1 MRLTGKTA
9 VVTAAGAGIGKATA
23 VAFAEHGAQ
32 VIATDISDNSFEEL
46 QSRGIHTLQLDV
58 LDEKSLIRFAE
69 RYKEVDILF
78 NCAGYVH
85 HGSILDCDEESYDF
99 SMNLNVKG
107 NYKVTKAFLPNMI
120 KRENSSIIFVASAVS
135 SLIAAPNRF
144 IYGASKAAVIGM
156 MKSIAADFITKGVRA
171 NAICP
176 GTVESPSWHQR
187 VRSLAANEKEIESV
201 RKAFVDR
208 QPMGRIGQPNEIA
221 DLAIYLASN
230 ESSFETIQVFVFVCK
245 NPYCLQRPINT

>member
-1 MRLTGKTA
+1 MRLKGKTA

-23 VAFAEHGAQ
+23 VAFAEQGAH
-32 VIATDISDNSFEEL
+32 VIATDISNESFAEL
-46 QSRGIHTLQLDV
+46 EHLGIETYQLDV
-58 LDEKSLIRFAE
+58 LDAHSVKGFAE
-69 RYKEVDILF
+69 KCTEVDILF

-85 HGSILDCDEESYDF
+85 HGSIIECDEAAFDF
-99 SMNLNVKG
+99 SMSLNVKG
-107 NYKVTKAFLPNMI
+107 NYQVSKAFLPNML
-120 KRENSSIIFVASAVS
+120 KRENASIIFVASAVS

-144 IYGASKAAVIGM
+144 IYGVSKAAVIGM

-187 VRSLAANEKEIESV
+187 VRSQAANEKEIESV

-221 DLAIYLASN
+221 ELAVYLASD
-230 ESSFETIQVFVFVCK
+230 ESSFVTGQAIS
-245 NPYCLQRPINT
+245 IDGGWTNT

>member
-1 MRLTGKTA
+1 MRLKGKTA

-23 VAFAEHGAQ
+23 VAFAEQGAH
-32 VIATDISDNSFEEL
+32 VIATDISNESFAEL
-46 QSRGIHTLQLDV
+46 EHLGIETYQLDV
-58 LDEKSLIRFAE
+58 LDAHSVKGFAE
-69 RYKEVDILF
+69 KCTEVDILF

-85 HGSILDCDEESYDF
+85 HGSIIDCDEAAFDF
-99 SMNLNVKG
+99 SMSLNVKG
-107 NYKVTKAFLPNMI
+107 NYQVSKAFLPNML
-120 KRENSSIIFVASAVS
+120 KRENASIIFVASAVS

-144 IYGASKAAVIGM
+144 IYGVSKAAVIGM
-156 MKSIAADFITKGVRA
+156 MKSIAADFITQGVRA

-187 VRSLAANEKEIESV
+187 VKSQAANEQDLESV

-221 DLAIYLASN
+221 ELAIYLASD
-230 ESSFETIQVFVFVCK
+230 ESSFVTGQAIS
-245 NPYCLQRPINT
+245 IDGGWTNT

>member
-1 MRLTGKTA
+1 MRLKGKTA
-9 VVTAAGAGIGKATA
+9 VVTAAGAGIGRATA
-23 VAFAEHGAQ
+23 VAFAEQGAH
-32 VIATDISDNSFEEL
+32 VIATDINDNSFEEL
-46 QSRGIHTLQLDV
+46 QGLGMQTLQLDV
-58 LDEKSLIRFAE
+58 LDGKSLNSVAE
-69 RYKEVDILF
+69 RHKEVDILF

-85 HGSILDCDEESYDF
+85 HGSILDCDDASYDF

-107 NYKVTKAFLPNMI
+107 NYKVTKAFLPNML

-156 MKSIAADFITKGVRA
+156 MKSIAADFITKGVRS
-171 NAICP
+171 NAIWP
-176 GTVESPSWHQR
+176 GTVEAPSWHQR
-187 VRSLAANEKEIESV
+187 VRSQAANEKEIESV

-221 DLAIYLASN
+221 ELAVYLASD
-230 ESSFETIQVFVFVCK
+230 ESSFVTGQAIS
-245 NPYCLQRPINT
+245 IDGGWTNT

>member
-1 MRLTGKTA
+1 MRLKGKTA
-9 VVTAAGAGIGKATA
+9 VITAAGAGIGKATA
-23 VAFAEHGAQ
+23 VAFAEQGAH
-32 VIATDISDNSFEEL
+32 VIATDVNNNSFQAL
-46 QSRGIHTLQLDV
+46 QNQGIETLQLDV
-58 LDEKSLIRFAE
+58 LDGRSVNRFAE
-69 RYKEVDILF
+69 RYNEVDILF

-85 HGSILDCDEESYDF
+85 HGSILDCDEATYDF
-99 SMNLNVKG
+99 SMELNVKG
-107 NYKVTKAFLPNMI
+107 NYQVTKAFLPNML

-156 MKSIAADFITKGVRA
+156 MKSIAADFIQQGVRA

-187 VRSLAANEKEIESV
+187 VRSQATNEKEIENV

-208 QPMGRIGQPNEIA
+208 QPMGRIGQPSEIA
-221 DLAIYLASN
+221 DLAVYLASN
-230 ESSFETIQVFVFVCK
+230 ESSFVTGQAIS
-245 NPYCLQRPINT
+245 IDGGWTNT

>member
-1 MRLTGKTA
+1 MRLKGKTA

-23 VAFAEHGAQ
+23 VAFAEQGAH
-32 VIATDISDNSFEEL
+32 VIATDISCESFAEL
-46 QSRGIHTLQLDV
+46 QHLGIETYQLDV
-58 LDEKSLIRFAE
+58 LDAHSVKGFAE
-69 RYKEVDILF
+69 KCTEVDILF

-85 HGSILDCDEESYDF
+85 HGSIIDCDEAAFDF
-99 SMNLNVKG
+99 SMSLNVKG
-107 NYKVTKAFLPNMI
+107 NYQVSKALLPNML
-120 KRENSSIIFVASAVS
+120 KRENASIIFVASAVS

-144 IYGASKAAVIGM
+144 IYGVSKAAVIGM
-156 MKSIAADFITKGVRA
+156 MKSIAADFIRQGVRA

-187 VRSLAANEKEIESV
+187 VKSQAVNEQDIESV

-221 DLAIYLASN
+221 ELAVYLASD
-230 ESSFETIQVFVFVCK
+230 ESSFVTGQAIS
-245 NPYCLQRPINT
+245 IDGGWTNT

>member
-1 MRLTGKTA
+1 MRLNGKTA

-23 VAFAEHGAQ
+23 VAFAEQGAH
-32 VIATDISDNSFEEL
+32 VIATDISNESFAEL
-46 QSRGIHTLQLDV
+46 EHLGIETYQLDV
-58 LDEKSLIRFAE
+58 LDAHSVKGFAE
-69 RYKEVDILF
+69 KCTEVDILF

-85 HGSILDCDEESYDF
+85 HGSIIDCDEAAFDF
-99 SMNLNVKG
+99 SMSLNVKG
-107 NYKVTKAFLPNMI
+107 NYQVSKAFLPNML
-120 KRENSSIIFVASAVS
+120 KRKNASIIFVASAVS

-144 IYGASKAAVIGM
+144 IYGVSKAAVIGM
-156 MKSIAADFITKGVRA
+156 MKSIAADFITQGVRA

-187 VRSLAANEKEIESV
+187 VKSQAANEQDLESV

-221 DLAIYLASN
+221 ELAVYLASD
-230 ESSFETIQVFVFVCK
+230 ESSFVTGQAIS
-245 NPYCLQRPINT
+245 IDGGWTNT

>member
-1 MRLTGKTA
+1 MRLKGKTA

-23 VAFAEHGAQ
+23 IAFAEQGAH
-32 VIATDISDNSFEEL
+32 VIATDISNNSFHEL
-46 QSRGIHTLQLDV
+46 QNLGIQTLQLDV
-58 LDEKSLIRFAE
+58 LDKKSLNSFAE
-69 RYKEVDILF
+69 KYREVDILF

-85 HGSILDCDEESYDF
+85 HGSILDCDDASYDF

-107 NYKVTKAFLPNMI
+107 NYRVTKAFLPNML

-156 MKSIAADFITKGVRA
+156 MKSIAADFITRGVRA

-176 GTVESPSWHQR
+176 GTVESPSWRQR
-187 VRSLAANEKEIESV
+187 VKSQAANEKEIESV
-201 RKAFVDR
+201 RKSFVDR

-221 DLAIYLASN
+221 ELAVYLASD
-230 ESSFETIQVFVFVCK
+230 ESSFLTGQAIS
-245 NPYCLQRPINT
+245 IDGGWTNT

>member
-1 MRLTGKTA
+1 MRLKGKTA

-23 VAFAEHGAQ
+23 VAFAEQGAH
-32 VIATDISDNSFEEL
+32 VIATDISNESFAEL
-46 QSRGIHTLQLDV
+46 QHLGIETYQLDV
-58 LDEKSLIRFAE
+58 LDANSVKSLAE
-69 RYKEVDILF
+69 KCTEVDILF

-85 HGSILDCDEESYDF
+85 HGSIIECDEAAFDF
-99 SMNLNVKG
+99 SMSLNVKG
-107 NYKVTKAFLPNMI
+107 NYQVSKAFLPNI
-120 KRENSSIIFVASAVS
+120 LKRENASIIFVASAVS

-144 IYGASKAAVIGM
+144 IYGVSKAAVIGM
-156 MKSIAADFITKGVRA
+156 MKSIAADFITQGVRA

-187 VRSLAANEKEIESV
+187 VKSQAANEQDLESV

-221 DLAIYLASN
+221 ELAVYLASD
-230 ESSFETIQVFVFVCK
+230 ESSFVTGQAIS
-245 NPYCLQRPINT
+245 IDGGWTNT

>member
-1 MRLTGKTA
+1 MRLKGKTA
-9 VVTAAGAGIGKATA
+9 VITAAGAGIGRATA
-23 VAFAEHGAQ
+23 VAFAEQGAR
-32 VIATDISDNSFEEL
+32 VIATDINTNSFAEL
-46 QSRGIHTLQLDV
+46 QKLGIETSQLDV
-58 LDEKSLIRFAE
+58 LDSSTLNNFAE
-69 RYKEVDILF
+69 RYASVDILF

-85 HGSILDCDEESYDF
+85 HGAYDF

-107 NYKVTKAFLPNMI
+107 NYQVTKAFLPNMLE
-120 KRENSSIIFVASAVS
+120 RENTSIIFVASAVS

-156 MKSIAADFITKGVRA
+156 MKSIAADFITQGLRA

-176 GTVESPSWHQR
+176 GTVESPSWHAR
-187 VRSLAANEKEIESV
+187 VRSQAADEKEIENV

-221 DLAIYLASN
+221 ELAIYLASN
-230 ESSFETIQVFVFVCK
+230 ESSFVTGQAIS
-245 NPYCLQRPINT
+245 IDGGWTNT

>member
-1 MRLTGKTA
+1 MRLNGKTA

-23 VAFAEHGAQ
+23 VAFAEQGAH
-32 VIATDISDNSFEEL
+32 VIATDISNESFAEL
-46 QSRGIHTLQLDV
+46 EHLGIETYQLDV
-58 LDEKSLIRFAE
+58 LDAHSVKGFAE
-69 RYKEVDILF
+69 KCTEVDILF

-85 HGSILDCDEESYDF
+85 HGSIIDCDEAAFDF
-99 SMNLNVKG
+99 SMSLNVKG
-107 NYKVTKAFLPNMI
+107 NYQVSKAFLPNML
-120 KRENSSIIFVASAVS
+120 KRENASIIFVASAVS

-144 IYGASKAAVIGM
+144 IYGVSKAAVIGM
-156 MKSIAADFITKGVRA
+156 MKSIAADFITQGVRA

-187 VRSLAANEKEIESV
+187 VKSQAANEQDLESV

-221 DLAIYLASN
+221 ELAVYLASD
-230 ESSFETIQVFVFVCK
+230 ESSFVTGQAIS
-245 NPYCLQRPINT
+245 IDGGWTNT

>member
-1 MRLTGKTA
+1 MRLKGKTA
-9 VVTAAGAGIGKATA
+9 VITAAGAGIGKATA
-23 VAFAEHGAQ
+23 VAFAEQGAH
-32 VIATDISDNSFEEL
+32 VIATDVNNNSFQAL
-46 QSRGIHTLQLDV
+46 QNQGIETLQLDV
-58 LDEKSLIRFAE
+58 LDGRSVNRFAE
-69 RYKEVDILF
+69 RYNEVDILF

-85 HGSILDCDEESYDF
+85 HGSILDCDEATYDF
-99 SMNLNVKG
+99 SMELNVKG
-107 NYKVTKAFLPNMI
+107 NYQVTKAFLPNML

-135 SLIAAPNRF
+135 SMIAAPNRF

-156 MKSIAADFITKGVRA
+156 MKSIAADFIQQGVRA

-187 VRSLAANEKEIESV
+187 VRSQATNEKEIENV

-208 QPMGRIGQPNEIA
+208 QPMGRIGQPSEIA

-230 ESSFETIQVFVFVCK
+230 ESSFVTGQAIS
-245 NPYCLQRPINT
+245 IDGGWTNT

>member
-1 MRLTGKTA
+1 MRLKGKTA

-23 VAFAEHGAQ
+23 VAFAEQGAH
-32 VIATDISDNSFEEL
+32 VIATDISNESFAEL
-46 QSRGIHTLQLDV
+46 EHLGIETYQLDV
-58 LDEKSLIRFAE
+58 LDAHSVKGFAE
-69 RYKEVDILF
+69 KCTEVDILF

-85 HGSILDCDEESYDF
+85 HGSIIDCDEAAFDF
-99 SMNLNVKG
+99 SMSLNVKG
-107 NYKVTKAFLPNMI
+107 NYQVSKAFLPNI
-120 KRENSSIIFVASAVS
+120 LKRENASIIFVASAVS

-144 IYGASKAAVIGM
+144 IYGVSKAAVIGM
-156 MKSIAADFITKGVRA
+156 MKSIAADFITQGVRA

-187 VRSLAANEKEIESV
+187 VKSQAANEQDLESV

-221 DLAIYLASN
+221 ELAVYLASD
-230 ESSFETIQVFVFVCK
+230 ESSFVTGQAIS
-245 NPYCLQRPINT
+245 IDGGWTNT

>member
-1 MRLTGKTA
+1 MRLKGKTA

-23 VAFAEHGAQ
+23 VAFAEQGAH
-32 VIATDISDNSFEEL
+32 VIATDISNESFAEL
-46 QSRGIHTLQLDV
+46 EHLGIETYQLDV
-58 LDEKSLIRFAE
+58 LDAHSVKGFAE
-69 RYKEVDILF
+69 KYTEVDILF

-85 HGSILDCDEESYDF
+85 HGSIIDCDEAAFDF
-99 SMNLNVKG
+99 SMSLNVKG
-107 NYKVTKAFLPNMI
+107 NYQVSKAFLPNML
-120 KRENSSIIFVASAVS
+120 KRENASIIFVASAVS

-144 IYGASKAAVIGM
+144 IYGVSKAAVIGM
-156 MKSIAADFITKGVRA
+156 MKSIAADFITQGVRA

-187 VRSLAANEKEIESV
+187 VKSQAANEQDLESV

-221 DLAIYLASN
+221 ELAVYLASD
-230 ESSFETIQVFVFVCK
+230 ESSFVTGQAIS
-245 NPYCLQRPINT
+245 IDGGWTNT

>member
-1 MRLTGKTA
+1 MRLKGKTA
-9 VVTAAGAGIGKATA
+9 VITAAGAGIGKATA
-23 VAFAEHGAQ
+23 VAFAEQGAH
-32 VIATDISDNSFEEL
+32 VIATDVNNNSFQAL
-46 QSRGIHTLQLDV
+46 QNQGIETLQLDV
-58 LDEKSLIRFAE
+58 LDGRSVNRFAE
-69 RYKEVDILF
+69 RYNEVDILF

-85 HGSILDCDEESYDF
+85 HGSILDCDEATYDF
-99 SMNLNVKG
+99 SMELNVKG
-107 NYKVTKAFLPNMI
+107 NYQVTKAFLPNML

-135 SLIAAPNRF
+135 SMIAAPNRF

-156 MKSIAADFITKGVRA
+156 MKSIAADFIQQGVRA

-187 VRSLAANEKEIESV
+187 VRSQATNEKEIENV

-208 QPMGRIGQPNEIA
+208 QPMGRIGQPSEIS

-230 ESSFETIQVFVFVCK
+230 ESSFVTGQAIS
-245 NPYCLQRPINT
+245 IDGGWTNT

>member
-1 MRLTGKTA
+1 MRLKGKTA

-23 VAFAEHGAQ
+23 VAFAEQGAH
-32 VIATDISDNSFEEL
+32 VIATDISNESFAEL
-46 QSRGIHTLQLDV
+46 EHLGIETYQLDV
-58 LDEKSLIRFAE
+58 LDANSVKSLAE
-69 RYKEVDILF
+69 KCTEVDILF

-85 HGSILDCDEESYDF
+85 HGSIIECDEAAFDF
-99 SMNLNVKG
+99 SMSLNVKG
-107 NYKVTKAFLPNMI
+107 NYQVSKAFLPNML
-120 KRENSSIIFVASAVS
+120 KRENASIIFVASAVS

-144 IYGASKAAVIGM
+144 IYGVSKAAVIGM
-156 MKSIAADFITKGVRA
+156 MKSIAADFITQGVRA

-187 VRSLAANEKEIESV
+187 VKSQAANEQDLESV

-221 DLAIYLASN
+221 ELAVYLASD
-230 ESSFETIQVFVFVCK
+230 ESSFVTGQAIS
-245 NPYCLQRPINT
+245 IDGGWTNT

>member
-1 MRLTGKTA
+1 MRLKGKTA

-23 VAFAEHGAQ
+23 VAFAEQGAH
-32 VIATDISDNSFEEL
+32 VIATDISNESFAEL
-46 QSRGIHTLQLDV
+46 QHLGIETYQLDV
-58 LDEKSLIRFAE
+58 LDAHSVKGFAE
-69 RYKEVDILF
+69 KCTEVDILF

-85 HGSILDCDEESYDF
+85 HGSIIDCDEAAFDF
-99 SMNLNVKG
+99 SMSLNVKG
-107 NYKVTKAFLPNMI
+107 NYQVSKAFLPNML
-120 KRENSSIIFVASAVS
+120 KRENASIIFVASAVS

-144 IYGASKAAVIGM
+144 IYGVSKAAVIGM
-156 MKSIAADFITKGVRA
+156 MKSIAADFITQGVRA

-187 VRSLAANEKEIESV
+187 VKSQAANEQDLESV

-221 DLAIYLASN
+221 ELAVYLASD
-230 ESSFETIQVFVFVCK
+230 ESSFVTGQAIS
-245 NPYCLQRPINT
+245 IDGGWTNT

>member
-1 MRLTGKTA
+1 MRLKGKTA
-9 VVTAAGAGIGKATA
+9 LVTAAGAGIGRATA
-23 VAFAEHGAQ
+23 LAFAEQGAH

-46 QSRGIHTLQLDV
+46 KDLGMQTLQLDV
-58 LDEKSLIRFAE
+58 LDGKSLTSVAE

-85 HGSILDCDEESYDF
+85 HGSILDCDDASYDF

-107 NYKVTKAFLPNMI
+107 NYKVTKSFLPNML

-144 IYGASKAAVIGM
+144 IYGASKAAIIGM

-187 VRSLAANEKEIESV
+187 VRSQAVNEKDIESV

-208 QPMGRIGQPNEIA
+208 QPMGRIGQPDEIA
-221 DLAIYLASN
+221 ELAVYLASD
-230 ESSFETIQVFVFVCK
+230 ESSFVTGQAIS
-245 NPYCLQRPINT
+245 IDGGWTNT

>member
-1 MRLTGKTA
+1 MRLKGKTA

-23 VAFAEHGAQ
+23 VAFAEQGAH
-32 VIATDISDNSFEEL
+32 VIATDISNESFAEL
-46 QSRGIHTLQLDV
+46 EHLGIETYQLDV
-58 LDEKSLIRFAE
+58 LDAHSVKGFAE
-69 RYKEVDILF
+69 KCTEVDILF

-85 HGSILDCDEESYDF
+85 HGSIIDCDEAAFDF
-99 SMNLNVKG
+99 SMSLNVKG
-107 NYKVTKAFLPNMI
+107 NYQVSKAFLPNML
-120 KRENSSIIFVASAVS
+120 KRENASIIFVASAVS

-144 IYGASKAAVIGM
+144 IYGVSKAAVIGM
-156 MKSIAADFITKGVRA
+156 MKSIAADFITQGVRA

-187 VRSLAANEKEIESV
+187 VKSQAANEQDLESV

-221 DLAIYLASN
+221 ELAVYLASD
-230 ESSFETIQVFVFVCK
+230 ESSFVTGQAIS
-245 NPYCLQRPINT
+245 IDGGWTNT

>member
-1 MRLTGKTA
+1 MRLKGKTA

-23 VAFAEHGAQ
+23 VAFAEQGAH
-32 VIATDISDNSFEEL
+32 VIATDISNESFAEL
-46 QSRGIHTLQLDV
+46 EHLGIETYQLDV
-58 LDEKSLIRFAE
+58 LDAHSVKGFAE
-69 RYKEVDILF
+69 KCTEVDILF

-85 HGSILDCDEESYDF
+85 HGSIIDCDEAAFDF
-99 SMNLNVKG
+99 SMSLNVKG
-107 NYKVTKAFLPNMI
+107 NYQVSKAFLPNML
-120 KRENSSIIFVASAVS
+120 KRKNASIIFVASAVS

-144 IYGASKAAVIGM
+144 IYGVSKAAVIGM
-156 MKSIAADFITKGVRA
+156 MKSIAADFITQGVRA

-187 VRSLAANEKEIESV
+187 VKSQAANEQDLESV

-221 DLAIYLASN
+221 ELAVYLASD
-230 ESSFETIQVFVFVCK
+230 ESSFVTGQAIS
-245 NPYCLQRPINT
+245 IDGGWTNT

>member
-1 MRLTGKTA
+1 MRLKGKTA
-9 VVTAAGAGIGKATA
+9 VVTAAGAGIGRATA
-23 VAFAEHGAQ
+23 LAFAEQGAH

-46 QSRGIHTLQLDV
+46 KDLGMQTLQLDV
-58 LDEKSLIRFAE
+58 LDGKSLTSVAE

-85 HGSILDCDEESYDF
+85 HGSILDCDDASYDF

-107 NYKVTKAFLPNMI
+107 NYKVTKAFLPNML

-176 GTVESPSWHQR
+176 GTVESPSCLLYTSPSPR
-187 VRSLAANEKEIESV
+187 
-201 RKAFVDR
+201 DR
-208 QPMGRIGQPNEIA
+208 G
-221 DLAIYLASN
+221 
-230 ESSFETIQVFVFVCK
+230 
-245 NPYCLQRPINT
+245 

>member
-1 MRLTGKTA
+1 MRLKGKTA
-9 VVTAAGAGIGKATA
+9 VVTAAGAGIGRATA
-23 VAFAEHGAQ
+23 LAFAEQGAH
-32 VIATDISDNSFEEL
+32 VIATDINDNSFEEL
-46 QSRGIHTLQLDV
+46 QGLGMQTLQLDV
-58 LDEKSLIRFAE
+58 LDGKSLNSVAE
-69 RYKEVDILF
+69 RHKEVDILF

-85 HGSILDCDEESYDF
+85 HGSILDCDDASYDF

-107 NYKVTKAFLPNMI
+107 NYKVTKAFLPNML

-144 IYGASKAAVIGM
+144 IYGASKAAIIGM
-156 MKSIAADFITKGVRA
+156 MKSIAAEFITKGVRG

-176 GTVESPSWHQR
+176 GTVEAPSWHHR
-187 VRSLAANEKEIESV
+187 VRSQAANEKEIESV

-221 DLAIYLASN
+221 ELAVYLASD
-230 ESSFETIQVFVFVCK
+230 ESSFVTGQAIS
-245 NPYCLQRPINT
+245 IDGGWTNT

>member
-1 MRLTGKTA
+1 MRLKGKTA
-9 VVTAAGAGIGKATA
+9 VVTAAGAGIGRATA
-23 VAFAEHGAQ
+23 VAFAEQGAH
-32 VIATDISDNSFEEL
+32 VIATDINDNSFEEL
-46 QSRGIHTLQLDV
+46 QGLGMQTLQLDV
-58 LDEKSLIRFAE
+58 LDGKSLNSVAE
-69 RYKEVDILF
+69 RHKEVDILF

-85 HGSILDCDEESYDF
+85 HGSILDCDDASYDF

-107 NYKVTKAFLPNMI
+107 NYKVTKAFLPNML

-156 MKSIAADFITKGVRA
+156 MKSIAADFVTKGVRA

-187 VRSLAANEKEIESV
+187 VRSQAVNEKEIESV

-221 DLAIYLASN
+221 ELAVYLASD
-230 ESSFETIQVFVFVCK
+230 ESSFVTGQAIS
-245 NPYCLQRPINT
+245 IDGGWSNT

>member
-1 MRLTGKTA
+1 MRLKGKTA
-9 VVTAAGAGIGKATA
+9 VITAAGAGIGKATA
-23 VAFAEHGAQ
+23 VAFAEQGAR
-32 VIATDISDNSFEEL
+32 VIATDIITNSFAEL
-46 QSRGIHTLQLDV
+46 QKLGIETLQLDV
-58 LDEKSLIRFAE
+58 LDMSSLNSFAE
-69 RYKEVDILF
+69 RYTDIDILF

-85 HGSILDCDEESYDF
+85 HGSILDCDEEAYDF

-107 NYKVTKAFLPNMI
+107 NYQVTKALMPNML
-120 KRENSSIIFVASAVS
+120 KRENTSIIFVASAVS

-156 MKSIAADFITKGVRA
+156 MKSIAADFITQGLRA

-187 VRSLAANEKEIESV
+187 VRSQATNEKEIENV
-201 RKAFVDR
+201 RKAFIDR

-221 DLAIYLASN
+221 ELAIYLASN
-230 ESSFETIQVFVFVCK
+230 ESSFVTGQSIS
-245 NPYCLQRPINT
+245 IDGGWTNT